1 MTRINDIYIRRKKD
15 KPDSLFE
22 KLNSY
27 HPNIKLTVE
36 KNPTKF
42 LDTKI
47 IWSGCERETKVYN
60 KSKKLP
66 VHWSSKMPTRYKC
79 NTIMHKLHRAK
90 RIANDL
96 CFEVK
101 QITKKFLSAGFPRSF
116 IRNTFEYFN
125 KDKDDSIIPE
135 WLFDERKLFILRL
148 LFSESNEKFTKML
161 IQKLLIFT
169 NKKCKSNIVWNARNI
184 RSLYSN

>member
-1 MTRINDIYIRRKKD
+1 M
-15 KPDSLFE
+15 
-22 KLNSY
+22 
-27 HPNIKLTVE
+27 
-36 KNPTKF
+36 
-42 LDTKI
+42 
-47 IWSGCERETKVYN
+47 RE
-60 KSKKLP
+60 
-66 VHWSSKMPTRYKC
+66 
-79 NTIMHKLHRAK
+79 LHRAK

-116 IRNTFEYFN
+116 IRNTFEYFS

-148 LFSESNEKFTKML
+148 PFSESNEKFTKML